1 MISSMVSEVVT
12 RSLDAKLI
20 RCSLMKFLGGDK
32 ISRRKFLATP
42 DHSYFPIC
50 MEAMKLGIHVY
61 VEKPLVRT
69 SYECELLMQAE
80 QKYGVITQMSYQGHS
95 FCLLLTLNSQ
105 NLQNRFNRFTEPF
118 TPYFLF
124 SKYDSVCFLTSIF
137 VSRNERQ

>member
-61 VEKPLVRT
+61 VEKPPVRT
-69 SYECELLMQAE
+69 SF
-80 QKYGVITQMSYQGHS
+80 

-118 TPYFLF
+118 MPLFLF
-124 SKYDSVCFLTSIF
+124 
-137 VSRNERQ
+137 

>member
-1 MISSMVSEVVT
+1 MISSM
-12 RSLDAKLI
+12 
-20 RCSLMKFLGGDK
+20 KFLDGYK

-50 MEAMKLGIHVY
+50 IEAMKLGIHVY

-80 QKYGVITQMSYQGHS
+80 QKYGVITQMSYQRHF

-118 TPYFLF
+118 M
-124 SKYDSVCFLTSIF
+124 S
-137 VSRNERQ
+137 

>member
-1 MISSMVSEVVT
+1 MGFFWGGIKYLVENSWRLPIIAIS
-12 RSLDAKLI
+12 
-20 RCSLMKFLGGDK
+20 
-32 ISRRKFLATP
+32 
-42 DHSYFPIC
+42 PIC

-105 NLQNRFNRFTEPF
+105 NLQNRFNRFTESF
-118 TPYFLF
+118 M
-124 SKYDSVCFLTSIF
+124 S
-137 VSRNERQ
+137 

>member
-1 MISSMVSEVVT
+1 MISLMVSEVVT

-32 ISRRKFLATP
+32 ILATP

-105 NLQNRFNRFTEPF
+105 NLQNRFNRFTESF
-118 TPYFLF
+118 M
-124 SKYDSVCFLTSIF
+124 S
-137 VSRNERQ
+137 

>member
-50 MEAMKLGIHVY
+50 LEAMKLGIHVY

-80 QKYGVITQMSYQGHS
+80 QKYGVITQMSYQGHF

-105 NLQNRFNRFTEPF
+105 NLQNRFNRFTESF
-118 TPYFLF
+118 M
-124 SKYDSVCFLTSIF
+124 S
-137 VSRNERQ
+137 

>member
-1 MISSMVSEVVT
+1 MISSM
-12 RSLDAKLI
+12 
-20 RCSLMKFLGGDK
+20 KFLDGYK

-50 MEAMKLGIHVY
+50 IEAMKLGIHVY

-80 QKYGVITQMSYQGHS
+80 QKYGVITQMSYQRHF

-118 TPYFLF
+118 IPYILF
-124 SKYDSVCFLTSIF
+124 
-137 VSRNERQ
+137 